1 MVARWNFPGF
11 AVIDL
16 LFMAQFSYKARKR
29 TGELVEGI
37 LEAAD
42 RGGASIQL
50 ERLGLFPVAVTA
62 AKGSMARSA
71 ARNGSSSTSTGATAS
86 AVPVA
91 LRNLF
96 NRQRRPSLQE
106 LATYT
111 QQLANLLKAGMPL
124 TAALQSMASLSS
136 KGIPSEVSRQLRT
149 DVTEGKSL
157 SEAMG
162 RQPIVFPDLVVNI
175 IKAGESSGAVEEVL
189 RRQAAHFTRFAEVQ
203 SKFKSALTY
212 PAIVVVVGIVLVV
225 FFMTVMLPK
234 FMTLFEGMNI
244 ELPAST
250 KFLIDA
256 SHFSSRY
263 WWSFPL
269 TALIIWIVFKRY
281 HSTPGGRRNIDRMKM
296 RLPLFG
302 KVIQLN
308 LFGQFARTLS
318 TLLHN
323 GVPVLNALKITEQVI
338 PNVIL
343 KEAISKTREAVT
355 DGKTLAQPLAKSG
368 IFPQLMID
376 LIKIGEETGN
386 VPEALNNVGETYEND
401 LNLALRVITNLIEP
415 VLIITIA
422 IVVGFLL
429 FSVMQAMFA
438 ITSNLQR

>member
-1 MVARWNFPGF
+1 
-11 AVIDL
+11 
-16 LFMAQFSYKARKR
+16 
-29 TGELVEGI
+29 
-37 LEAAD
+37 
-42 RGGASIQL
+42 
-50 ERLGLFPVAVTA
+50 
-62 AKGSMARSA
+62 
-71 ARNGSSSTSTGATAS
+71 
-86 AVPVA
+86 
-91 LRNLF
+91 
-96 NRQRRPSLQE
+96 
-106 LATYT
+106 
-111 QQLANLLKAGMPL
+111 
-124 TAALQSMASLSS
+124 
-136 KGIPSEVSRQLRT
+136 
-149 DVTEGKSL
+149 
-157 SEAMG
+157 
-162 RQPIVFPDLVVNI
+162 
-175 IKAGESSGAVEEVL
+175 
-189 RRQAAHFTRFAEVQ
+189 
-203 SKFKSALTY
+203 
-212 PAIVVVVGIVLVV
+212 VLVV

>member
-1 MVARWNFPGF
+1 
-11 AVIDL
+11 
-16 LFMAQFSYKARKR
+16 
-29 TGELVEGI
+29 
-37 LEAAD
+37 
-42 RGGASIQL
+42 
-50 ERLGLFPVAVTA
+50 
-62 AKGSMARSA
+62 
-71 ARNGSSSTSTGATAS
+71 
-86 AVPVA
+86 
-91 LRNLF
+91 
-96 NRQRRPSLQE
+96 
-106 LATYT
+106 
-111 QQLANLLKAGMPL
+111 
-124 TAALQSMASLSS
+124 
-136 KGIPSEVSRQLRT
+136 
-149 DVTEGKSL
+149 
-157 SEAMG
+157 
-162 RQPIVFPDLVVNI
+162 
-175 IKAGESSGAVEEVL
+175 
-189 RRQAAHFTRFAEVQ
+189 
-203 SKFKSALTY
+203 
-212 PAIVVVVGIVLVV
+212 
-225 FFMTVMLPK
+225 
-234 FMTLFEGMNI
+234 
-244 ELPAST
+244 
-250 KFLIDA
+250 
-256 SHFSSRY
+256 
-263 WWSFPL
+263 
-269 TALIIWIVFKRY
+269 
-281 HSTPGGRRNIDRMKM
+281 MKM